1 LSNSRVSSEAASRFT
16 AEVVTPKY
24 RATAPEDTPFSSPLT
39 DKLSSSPESPLS
51 LAPWPKV
58 LFSNPTSM
66 KEYCQVASEPT
77 LYIKTKGGHTPEGE
91 VEKIYWVC
99 YLTCKKKETS
109 CKEIRVSITKLKL

>member
-1 LSNSRVSSEAASRFT
+1 MFT
-16 AEVVTPKY
+16 MIILLG
-24 RATAPEDTPFSSPLT
+24 PFIQ
-39 DKLSSSPESPLS
+39 ELS
-51 LAPWPKV
+51 LHQRPGTPTNVKCI
-58 LFSNPTSM
+58 FST
-66 KEYCQVASEPT
+66 T